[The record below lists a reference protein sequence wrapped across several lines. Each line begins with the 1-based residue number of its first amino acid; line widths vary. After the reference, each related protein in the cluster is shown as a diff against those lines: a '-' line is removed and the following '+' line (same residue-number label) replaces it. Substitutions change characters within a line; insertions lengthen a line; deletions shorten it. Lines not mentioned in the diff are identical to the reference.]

1 MKNITQIFIFAFA
14 LLFASISF
22 AQVQSATGFENGSS
36 ERFQDGTGSG
46 TRSIQSS
53 VKKTGTY
60 ALRVNPT
67 TSGSG
72 ALAIG
77 CPSAV
82 GDVTAFCSVADAY
95 IEFFF
100 RVDTLPA
107 SGYVIFAKPLN
118 AGAGAMLH
126 IRLNSDGTIAV
137 ADAGNTLK
145 TTGTTVLSTA
155 TWYRL
160 GINTKPGGAAAYSL
174 KINGTTEV
182 SGTANQG
189 GSNFGLM
196 QLGKLGDTATNT
208 VDFYYDDY
216 VLNNTGFLGNLIIK
230 TALVDGNGSRQTY
243 GFSSGTNSS
252 NYLEVDEIPSDADTT
267 YVASAGAGV
276 ANFTVQDAST
286 AGISGNIKAV
296 VVYAERKEPSAVTSS
311 AVIGLDSNSVRT
323 ATTAEDMSTAYLT
336 RQLILNTDPNTS
348 TAWTESGFNAIEIYH
363 KQDNAVGSRV
373 TNINAQVVY
382 EEVLAT
388 PTPTATATA
397 TITVTPTATAT
408 PITLK
413 CQMLTGVGQ

>member
-1 MKNITQIFIFAFA
+1 MKNIYRIFIFAFA
-14 LLFASISF
+14 LLFASIGF
-22 AQVQSATGFENGSS
+22 ADIKYATGFENGTS

-46 TRSIQSS
+46 TRSVQSTT
-53 VKKTGTY
+53 KKTGTY
-60 ALRVNPT
+60 SLRVNPT
-67 TSGSG
+67 TSGTG

-77 CPSAV
+77 CPSAT
-82 GDVTAFCSVADAY
+82 GDIATFCSVADAY
-95 IEFFF
+95 IEFYY
-100 RVDTLPA
+100 RVDTMPA
-107 SGYVIFAKPLN
+107 SGYVWFAKPLN
-118 AGAGAMLH
+118 TGSGAMLH
-126 IRLNSDGTIAV
+126 LRQNSDGTIAV
-137 ADAGNTLK
+137 ADSGNTLK
-145 TTGTTVLSTA
+145 ATGSTVLSTG
-155 TWYRL
+155 TWYRI
-160 GINTKPGGAAAYSL
+160 GINTKPGGAAAYTL

-196 QLGKLGDTATNT
+196 QLGKLGDTGANT

-216 VLNNTGFLGNLIIK
+216 VLNDTAFLGDLIVK
-230 TALVDGNGSRQTY
+230 TALVDGTGVRQTY
-243 GFSSGTNSS
+243 GFLSGTNSS
-252 NYLEVDEIPSDADTT
+252 NHLEVDEIPSDADTT
-267 YVASAGAGV
+267 YVASTGAGV

-323 ATTAEDMSTAYLT
+323 ATTAEDLSTSYLT

-388 PTPTATATA
+388 PTPT
-397 TITVTPTATAT
+397 PTATAT